1 MDARFNAYLTP
12 VQKSAGMV
20 HGLRLYQ
27 NFPNPFNYSTQISYS
42 IPKTGR
48 VVLKVYNL
56 LGEEIK
62 TLVDDNQI
70 AGTHYVYFDT
80 KDFTSGIYLYKI
92 TVGKEF
98 KEVRK
103 MTFLK

>member
-1 MDARFNAYLTP
+1 M
-12 VQKSAGMV
+12 
-20 HGLRLYQ
+20 
-27 NFPNPFNYSTQISYS
+27 
-42 IPKTGR
+42 
-48 VVLKVYNL
+48 KVYNL

-70 AGTHYVYFDT
+70 AGTHCVYFNT
-80 KDFTSGIYLYKI
+80 EDFTSGIYLYKI

-103 MTFLK
+103 MTFMK